1 MKIIILTNKAALFI
15 ISTII
20 LLLCCPAT
28 AAESSWQLTLN
39 KNGVAVYTK
48 PAKGSVFDEFKGVVI
63 IDANIDILEMIL
75 RDIPAFPLWISGCKA
90 SPIIEEIDSNNYI
103 FYFVQGLPWPLN
115 DRDTAMKAKADF
127 DRKNGYYSV
136 NFHSINDKRIPV
148 KNDLIRMKMEG
159 GFILK
164 RIDNN
169 HTMVT
174 FFIKA
179 YPGGSIPGIIANIF
193 SREIPYETLL
203 SMKNIAQK
211 YRGQLFIL
219 DRKQTGNVKNEEL
232 TPANQSN
239 SNSPEHNPQDR

>member
-1 MKIIILTNKAALFI
+1 MTNKATLFI

-20 LLLCCPAT
+20 LLLCCPVT
-28 AAESSWQLTLN
+28 AAESSWQLILD
-39 KNGVAVYTK
+39 KNGVTVYTK
-48 PAKGSVFDEFKGVVI
+48 PVKNSVFDEFKGIAVI
-63 IDANIDILEMIL
+63 NVNIDVLEMVL
-75 RDIPAFPLWISGCKA
+75 RDIPAFPLWMSGCKA

-136 NFHSINDKRIPV
+136 NFHSIDDQRVPV
-148 KNDLIRMKMEG
+148 KDDLIRMKMEG
-159 GFILK
+159 GFVLK
-164 RIDNN
+164 YIDND

-203 SMKNIAQK
+203 GMKNIAQ
-211 YRGQLFIL
+211 
-219 DRKQTGNVKNEEL
+219 NERYANRP
-232 TPANQSN
+232 PAK
-239 SNSPEHNPQDR
+239 